1 MLQAI
6 IFDMDGVIVDTEY
19 TEFML
24 QKEFIEKL
32 KQHSRPITLEQQSET
47 VGKSLN
53 DIPEIIKKL
62 SGTSLSLQQIRQQ
75 YRDFFHQVF
84 SQVDFVSIFR
94 QEIKHIIHFAKQ
106 NNIKLAVASSSPLT
120 HIENILSTCGI
131 KKDFDLIVSGE
142 MFSASKP
149 NPEIYQYTLNTLQV
163 SAQNAIAIE
172 DSYYGILAAKK
183 AGLTVIAY
191 EEKRMIVDQSQADYI
206 APDMNAILQ
215 LITQQNLLT

>member
-1 MLQAI
+1 MLKAI

-24 QKEFIEKL
+24 QKGFIEKL
-32 KQHSRPITLEQQSET
+32 KQHNRPITLEQQSET

-62 SGTSLSLQQIRQQ
+62 SGTSLSLQQVRQQ
-75 YRDFFHQVF
+75 YRDFFHQIF

-94 QEIKHIIHFAKQ
+94 QEIKNIIYFAKQ

-131 KKDFDLIVSGE
+131 KQDFDLIVSGE

>member
-1 MLQAI
+1 MLKAI

-75 YRDFFHQVF
+75 YRDFFRQIF

-131 KKDFDLIVSGE
+131 KQDFDLIVSGE

-149 NPEIYQYTLNTLQV
+149 NPEIYQYTLNILQV

>member
-1 MLQAI
+1 MLKAI

-32 KQHSRPITLEQQSET
+32 KQHNRPITLEQQSET

-75 YRDFFHQVF
+75 YRDFFHQIF

-94 QEIKHIIHFAKQ
+94 QEIKNIIYFAKQ

-131 KKDFDLIVSGE
+131 KQDFDLIVSGE

-183 AGLTVIAY
+183 Q
-191 EEKRMIVDQSQADYI
+191 D
-206 APDMNAILQ
+206 
-215 LITQQNLLT
+215 